1 MTSHLAPKWLALV
14 AVGFACALLTGC
26 KSTPKVDWNSR
37 VGSYTYDQ
45 AVIDLGAPDKAATLS
60 DGRHVAEWITHT
72 SGASGFSFGVGG
84 YGRHTGVG
92 VGQTIGGNAR
102 VHSLRLTF
110 GTDGKLAA
118 WSKS

>member
-1 MTSHLAPKWLALV
+1 MKMRTVALLLGLVSLCLALPCV
-14 AVGFACALLTGC
+14 TGC

-60 DGRHVAEWITHT
+60 DGRWVSEWITHT
-72 SGASGFSFGVGG
+72 SGGSSFSLGVGG
-84 YGRHTGVG
+84 YGSHTGVG

-110 GTDGKLAA
+110 GTDGILAA
-118 WSKS
+118 WSKN